1 MGGQRSE
8 RRKWINCFDDVKGI
22 IFLEGL
28 SGYNQVLFEDTT
40 CNRMHESLSLFEEVV
55 KNPIFKN
62 TPIFVFLNKKDLFE
76 EMIPNIS
83 LKNCFPEYDGP
94 DKEVLPALEY
104 IQQKYRDVM
113 AMYCPNKPLHIQVI
127 AARLR
132 MDMKV
137 AFSEVKDK
145 MKQLYSSGKKHNDR
159 GSTRRYGF

>member
-1 MGGQRSE
+1 
-8 RRKWINCFDDVKGI
+8 
-22 IFLEGL
+22 
-28 SGYNQVLFEDTT
+28 
-40 CNRMHESLSLFEEVV
+40 
-55 KNPIFKN
+55 
-62 TPIFVFLNKKDLFE
+62 
-76 EMIPNIS
+76 MIPNIS

>member
-1 MGGQRSE
+1 MSE
-8 RRKWINCFDDVKGI
+8 WNKPLAKGVD
-22 IFLEGL
+22 
-28 SGYNQVLFEDTT
+28 ST
-40 CNRMHESLSLFEEVV
+40 S
-55 KNPIFKN
+55 
-62 TPIFVFLNKKDLFE
+62 NKTLT
-76 EMIPNIS
+76 
-83 LKNCFPEYDGP
+83 
-94 DKEVLPALEY
+94 ATEY